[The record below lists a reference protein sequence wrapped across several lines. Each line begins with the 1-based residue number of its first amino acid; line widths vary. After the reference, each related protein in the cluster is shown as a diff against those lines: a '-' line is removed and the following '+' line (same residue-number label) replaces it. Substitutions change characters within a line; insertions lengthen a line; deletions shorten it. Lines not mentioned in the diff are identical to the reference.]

1 MTTSPRGSARRRE
14 AMPRK
19 SGRGHSRPSIRPTG
33 RRLNGFAFRRT
44 AARRAP
50 ASFHSSRVGEG
61 KRRQKDSQ
69 VSGFKGTSLA
79 QPPDISDTFVREV
92 DENLR
97 RDRVRDF
104 FKENGTWLV
113 VGVILFLAAC
123 GGIIWYQQHRVERAE
138 GHVEQLAQIYK
149 DISTGNTSAVPKQLD
164 DLSKSSSKSV
174 RASAMFTRAA
184 LAIQQN
190 DQKTAISTYKSIA
203 DDSSF
208 PDAYRNA
215 ALIRQT
221 ALEFDQLQPQ
231 DIITRLQ
238 PLTKAG
244 DPWFGSAGEMTA
256 LALVKQGKNAEA
268 GQLFAAIAKDK
279 TVPASIRNR
288 AIQISGTL
296 GVDSSAALPLAQ

>member
-1 MTTSPRGSARRRE
+1 M
-14 AMPRK
+14 
-19 SGRGHSRPSIRPTG
+19 
-33 RRLNGFAFRRT
+33 
-44 AARRAP
+44 
-50 ASFHSSRVGEG
+50 
-61 KRRQKDSQ
+61 
-69 VSGFKGTSLA
+69 A

-97 RDRVRDF
+97 RDRIRDF
-104 FKENGTWLV
+104 FRENGAWLV
-113 VGVILFLAAC
+113 FALILFLAAC
-123 GGIIWYQQHRVERAE
+123 GGIIWYQQHREDRAAE
-138 GHVEQLAQIYK
+138 HVEQLAQIYK
-149 DISTGNTSAVPKQLD
+149 DIGTGNTAKAPQQLD
-164 DLSKSSSKSV
+164 DLSNSSSKAV

-184 LAIQQN
+184 LALQLN
-190 DQKTAISTYKSIA
+190 DQKLAISTYKTIA

-231 DIITRLQ
+231 DVISRLQ

-256 LALVKQGKNAEA
+256 LALIKQGKNKEA

-279 TVPASIRNR
+279 TVPDSIRNR
-288 AIQISGTL
+288 AVQISGTL
-296 GVDSSAALPLAQ
+296 GVDASAALGPMAQ